1 MRRENMLLFLM
12 LVSVLSSMTQ
22 HMVRADQLTEESCTV
37 QILVPGLK
45 GTTDLTNIT
54 DNKEKMS
61 QSLLPICLLKETQ
74 VKRGKKGHQEDQ
86 EELAQP
92 ERLV

>member
-1 MRRENMLLFLM
+1 
-12 LVSVLSSMTQ
+12 
-22 HMVRADQLTEESCTV
+22 
-37 QILVPGLK
+37 
-45 GTTDLTNIT
+45 
-54 DNKEKMS
+54 MS

-86 EELAQP
+86 EESAQP